1 MVHPETKAKGDNDP
15 LDVCEIGELVAT
27 PGQVKQV
34 KILGVMAL
42 LDEEETDWKIIVIDV
57 NDPLAPRLN
66 DIEDV
71 ERHLPGLLRA
81 TNEWFRIYKIPDGK
95 PENQFAFSGEC
106 KNKKW
111 VPSRSSNQDPVMLT
125 SLGMLRTLFVSVQK
139 LGRDSSLARLS
150 AVISRC
156 E

>member
-1 MVHPETKAKGDNDP
+1 MLCIPRPRPREIMILSTCAKS
-15 LDVCEIGELVAT
+15 EKLVAT
-27 PGQVKQV
+27 PGQIKQV
-34 KILGVMAL
+34 KVLGVMAL
-42 LDEEETDWKIIVIDV
+42 LDEEETDWKIMVIDI

-106 KNKKW
+106 KNKKL
-111 VPSRSSNQDPVMLT
+111 VNIVLLMEDR
-125 SLGMLRTLFVSVQK
+125 
-139 LGRDSSLARLS
+139 
-150 AVISRC
+150 
-156 E
+156 